1 MSEEKKYLT
10 QQDLAD
16 YWGVS
21 FGSVRAALHR
31 DSIPGA
37 VEIAGRT
44 VFDKEV
50 VIDGW
55 IPRDVKKWQRE
66 KRMPT
71 LAVKEAKSAREVAD
85 IYFDY
90 LAAHVPLDRWL
101 KVINKALDQAEL
113 GDPKARSWLSNNLM
127 GTPVQRVIAAVAVE
141 GAIPE
146 EKLAGVLETM
156 LQVARKLREEKEVRD
171 AEEDVIEGEVVNV
184 IGPNGANADATK
196 VCSKDS

>member
-1 MSEEKKYLT
+1 MSEEKEYLT

-50 VIDGW
+50 VIAGW
-55 IPRDVKKWQRE
+55 IPRDIKMWQRE

-71 LAVKEAKSAREVAD
+71 LVVKDAKSAREVAD
-85 IYFDY
+85 KYFDY
-90 LAAHVPLDRWL
+90 LADHVPLDRWL
-101 KVINKALDQAEL
+101 KVINKALDQAEA
-113 GDPKARSWLSNNLM
+113 GDAKARAWLSNNLM
-127 GTPVQRVIAAVAVE
+127 GTPVQRVIAAVAVG

-146 EKLAGVLETM
+146 EKLAGVLDTL
-156 LQVARKLREEKEVRD
+156 LQVASKLREDNEARE
-171 AEEDVIEGEVVNV
+171 AGEEIIEGEAVNV
-184 IGPNGANADATK
+184 D
-196 VCSKDS
+196 